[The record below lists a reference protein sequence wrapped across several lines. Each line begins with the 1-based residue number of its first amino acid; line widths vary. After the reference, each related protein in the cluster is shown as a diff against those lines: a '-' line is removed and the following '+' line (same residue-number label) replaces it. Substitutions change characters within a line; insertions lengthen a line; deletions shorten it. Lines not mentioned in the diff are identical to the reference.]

1 MPKMIRTL
9 YILLIYMLL
18 MGWASAFAFQKQS
31 GTIQGIV
38 IDTLM
43 NGIESVTVSLRNQN
57 GLVMEFTPTDR
68 EGRFTLKALAT
79 GQQGNLFIQVQSLG
93 YEMKR
98 IKIEPGQTYYEII
111 LNTQQIVMDM
121 VEIQR
126 KPAIQLMG
134 DTLSYHVAS
143 FAGHEDRNIGDVL
156 KRLPGIEVSTSGQI
170 SYNGKTISNLYID
183 GDDLVDGRYGLIS
196 NTVDHTIIERIEVI
210 RGHQPLRVL
219 HGKFATDDIGI
230 NLVLRDDRRHSLSG
244 NASLAAGLPGEY
256 EGVLNAVLLGKSIKM
271 LNVLKGNNIGTD
283 YKIEFNRIG
292 LPGYQQET
300 NIEAPLPLLSSGT
313 VGDPDVSQRLYFLNN
328 SGVINANNLLN
339 TRDGFQIKSNIQ
351 GYVDRNRSTYQ
362 SLSQI
367 YTNQDTIRY
376 EDEQYILRRTALFNA
391 ALTGTANKEDYFLN
405 NSLRASISAF
415 GNPSS
420 IGFNKQYFDQRLEN
434 KDTKITNDLSYVPA
448 MPNRH
453 ILEFQLN
460 TGLLEYGQNLSIDTG
475 LNANIVNGG
484 LEYAT
489 INQQAD
495 RSHLFAHL
503 GGGYRIP
510 TTLIR
515 QHYQAGIVADR
526 QTLVSEMLLEQLDGS
541 MTSQQIDPGNR
552 FAWLQQQAYLRANFE
567 IKKENWDA
575 AVSLPL
581 TLENIRYW
589 QDEYNLDDRKTRLI
603 FSPRLS
609 GRYFLNGENYV
620 QANYSYSSGSGNLMN
635 VFRGAIM
642 TNYRSIRANQA
653 DLQFTSTSQTSL
665 NLNLQ
670 SSVSMLFGY
679 INLSHRYISSNSIQ
693 SSMISN
699 DIQYADLLP
708 YKNHYNTY
716 TLSAG
721 ISKALFLLSSSVSL
735 KGMANRIQFNQIV
748 NNDLLPFNNDM
759 LMLTPGVDTRLF
771 NHLTLR
777 YTGNYIWNISQLTDG
792 TPANRLRQQS
802 LIRENHFRI
811 GYTSVNFNAS
821 LTGKNTVTRREGIL
835 PRDYF
840 FMDLN
845 MRMKIPGWKADIEF
859 DLHNMTNV
867 KNYRLVSVS
876 SNQFSVSDYHLRGMT
891 AVLRTG
897 INF

>member
-1 MPKMIRTL
+1 MIRTFH
-9 YILLIYMLL
+9 IFFICILL
-18 MGWASAFAFQKQS
+18 MGSIPVLAFQEQS
-31 GTIQGIV
+31 GIIQGIV
-38 IDTLM
+38 RDTLM
-43 NGIESVTVSLRNQN
+43 NGIESATVSLRNQD
-57 GLVMEFTPTDR
+57 GLVMEFAPTDH
-68 EGRFTLKALAT
+68 EGRFTLKALAAD
-79 GQQGNLFIQVQSLG
+79 QQGNLFIQVQSLG

-111 LNTQQIVMDM
+111 LNTQQIVMDL

-134 DTLSYHVAS
+134 DTLSYHVSS
-143 FAGHEDRNIGDVL
+143 FAEHEDRNIGDVL
-156 KRLPGIEVSTSGQI
+156 KRLPGIDVAANGQI

-196 NTVDHTIIERIEVI
+196 NTVDHTMIERIEVI

-219 HGKFATDDIGI
+219 HGKFGSDDIGI

-244 NASLAAGLPGEY
+244 NATFAAGLPREY
-256 EGVLNAVLLGKSIKM
+256 EGILNTVLLGKSIKM

-283 YKIEFNRIG
+283 YKIEFDRIG

-300 NIEAPLPLLSSGT
+300 NIEVPLPLLSSGT
-313 VGDPDVSQRLYFLNN
+313 IGDPDLNQRLYFLNN

-339 TRDGFQIKSNIQ
+339 TRDGFQLKSNIQ

-362 SLSQI
+362 NLSHI
-367 YTNQDTIRY
+367 YTNQDTILY
-376 EDEQYILRRTALFNA
+376 KDDQDIRRTTALLNA
-391 ALTGTANKEDYFLN
+391 ALTGTANKETYFLN
-405 NSLRASISAF
+405 NSLRASISAL

-420 IGFNKQYFDQRLEN
+420 IGFNGQYFDQGLEN
-434 KDTKITNDLSYVPA
+434 KDLKITNDLSYVPA
-448 MPNRH
+448 LPNRH
-453 ILEFQLN
+453 ILEFRLN
-460 TGLLEYGQNLSIDTG
+460 TGLLEYGQHLSIDTG

-484 LEYAT
+484 LEYT
-489 INQQAD
+489 GMNQQAD
-495 RSHLFAHL
+495 RSHLYAHL
-503 GGGYRIP
+503 MAGYRIP
-510 TTLIR
+510 ITLVK
-515 QHYQAGIVADR
+515 QHYEVGIVADR
-526 QTLVSEMLLEQLDGS
+526 QTLASEMLLEQLDGS
-541 MTSQQIDPGNR
+541 MASQQIDQGNR
-552 FAWLQQQAYLRANFE
+552 LAWLQQKAYLKANFE
-567 IKKENWDA
+567 IKKENWNA
-575 AVSLPL
+575 TFSLPL
-581 TLENIRYW
+581 TMENTRYW

-609 GRYFLNGENYV
+609 GRYFLNGENYI

-670 SSVSMLFGY
+670 RSVSMLFGY

-693 SSMISN
+693 STIISN
-699 DIQYADLLP
+699 DIQYTDLLP

-721 ISKALFLLSSSVSL
+721 ISKALFLLSSNLSL
-735 KGMANRIQFNQIV
+735 KGRVNRMQFNQII
-748 NNDLLPFNNDM
+748 NDDLLPFNNDM

-771 NHLTLR
+771 NHFTLN
-777 YTGNYIWNISQLTDG
+777 YTGNYIWNISQLADG

-876 SNQFSVSDYHLRGMT
+876 SNQFSVSDYQLRGLT
-891 AVLRTG
+891 AVLRTV